1 VAYYGPGPAP
11 PGPAVGGPWQTR
23 VLPRPPRRSRH
34 GLAFGLGTLLVA
46 VVVAIVVIA
55 SILTTGEDR
64 LSEIWSVPKP
74 DKVGDATTVMAY
86 PTTDGKT
93 FVRVD
98 LYGAVG
104 YDLATGRTKWRVQ
117 VPARSAVC
125 ASTHGALGG
134 VGAFVYGGKGGCTT
148 VVAFDT
154 RTGARLWSS
163 APVVQDS
170 SDPPNSAALAAAGGR
185 IYVSNTERIVGYDAR
200 TGEKGTGPAAPVTAK
215 PSAAGCGFDGVAA
228 TARRLV
234 TIEACGESH
243 RSLVGMDPRTLRTAF
258 RTPLRLEHDQEVHVV
273 NVAPL
278 VLHATNALD
287 NGELRFFDDA
297 GRQTRVFS
305 SRQRRGTLVLE
316 SASGGGYHD
325 DNVSF
330 PVRVVGDTLVADV
343 DAGDDFESEHKVAGI
358 DVRAGR
364 WAWTSPL
371 DTTNDVHVATGDDPR
386 KVTLFAEGGYSSGV
400 LGRKERPHLLDVDPA
415 SGEVTKG
422 DSLDVGDDTDFYSA
436 SIFAVGSEVL
446 IVRVTTAYDAPIVTA
461 YGRN

>member
-1 VAYYGPGPAP
+1 MASYGAGPVP
-11 PGPAVGGPWQTR
+11 PGPAAGGPWQTR
-23 VLPRPPRRSRH
+23 VVPRPPRRSRR
-34 GLAFGLGTLLVA
+34 GLAVGLSTLLAA

-55 SILTTGEDR
+55 SVLTTGQDR
-64 LSEIWSVPKP
+64 LGEIWSVPKP

-104 YDLATGRTKWRVQ
+104 YDLATGRTRWRVP
-117 VPARSAVC
+117 VPAREAVC
-125 ASTHGALGG
+125 ASTHGAPGG

-148 VVAFDT
+148 VAAFDT

-163 APVVQDS
+163 APAVQDS
-170 SDPPNSAALAAAGGR
+170 SDPPDSAALAVAGGR
-185 IYVSNTERIVGYDAR
+185 VYVSNTERIVGYDAR
-200 TGEKGTGPAAPVTAK
+200 TGQKATGAAVPVTAK
-215 PSAAGCGFDGVAA
+215 PSAGCRFDGVAS
-228 TARRLV
+228 TVRRLV
-234 TIEACGESH
+234 TVEVCGESH
-243 RSLVGMDPRTLRTAF
+243 RTLVGMDPRTLHAAF
-258 RTPLRLEHDQEVHVV
+258 RTPLRLEHDQDVHVV
-273 NVAPL
+273 DVAPL

-287 NGELRFFDDA
+287 NGELLFFDDA
-297 GRQTRVFS
+297 GRQTKVFS
-305 SRQRRGTLVLE
+305 SRQRRGTLVLG

-330 PVRVVGDTLVADV
+330 PVRVVGDTLVAEVDV
-343 DAGDDFESEHKVAGI
+343 EDDFEDERKVAGI
-358 DVRAGR
+358 DVRSGR
-364 WAWTSPL
+364 WAWTSAL
-371 DTTNDVHVATGDDPR
+371 DTKNDVHVATGSDPR
-386 KVTLFAEGGYSSGV
+386 KVTLFAEGGYGSGV
-400 LGRKERPHLLDVDPA
+400 FSGKERPHVLDVDPA

-436 SIFAVGSEVL
+436 SVFSVGSEVL